1 MLHLNALYS
10 LTIKFGYFFL
20 LILLLFSACKSDNSG
35 GVDICHYDKGSDK
48 WQTKT
53 IDSAKVQK
61 HLEHG
66 DLMGGGCEQYTY
78 VEDEIFEKIL
88 FDLGYD
94 ENIDNHILTSN
105 IDSIILLNIEGR
117 PDQKIKSLH
126 GIEAFKNLQ
135 VLYCK
140 DNDLEEL
147 DLSKNT
153 NLRELYCYDN
163 KITKLDLSNNINLEI
178 LFCGSNKLSDL
189 NLSKNTKLKELHCYN
204 NQLKSLDVSNN
215 TNLEKLWVQV
225 NQLIHLDL
233 SKNTKLT
240 TLHSDHNMLLENLDL
255 KYNSNLEVLYCHQ
268 SGLISLDVSNNPK
281 LTTFHCNDNN
291 LTSLNMKNGNNKLLR
306 GTDFKAFNN
315 SNLKCIQVD
324 HKGWSNRHW
333 RYKDVLTIFSTD
345 CY

>member
-1 MLHLNALYS
+1 MLHLDARYS
-10 LTIKFGYFFL
+10 LMIKFGYFFL

-105 IDSIILLNIEGR
+105 IDSIIHLNIEGR

-135 VLYCK
+135 ILYCK

-153 NLRELYCYDN
+153 NLSELYCYDN
-163 KITKLDLSNNINLEI
+163 KITTLDLSENINLEI
-178 LFCGSNKLSDL
+178 LFCGSN
-189 NLSKNTKLKELHCYN
+189 NLSGLDVSKNIDLKELHCYN
-204 NQLKSLDVSNN
+204 NQLISIDLSKNI
-215 TNLEKLWVQV
+215 NLERLWVQV
-225 NQLIHLDL
+225 NQLTGLDL
-233 SKNTKLT
+233 SKNLKLN
-240 TLHSDHNMLLENLDL
+240 TLHCNHNKFLKNLDL
-255 KYNSNLEVLYCHQ
+255 KNNSNLEVLYCYQ
-268 SGLISLDVSNNPK
+268 SGLTSLDVSNNPK
-281 LTTFHCNDNN
+281 LTTLYCNDNN
-291 LTSLNMKNGNNKLLR
+291 LTSLNIKNRNNKLLR
-306 GTDFKAFNN
+306 GTEFRAFNN
-315 SNLKCIQVD
+315 PNLNCIQVD
-324 HKGWSNRHW
+324 QKGWSDVHW
-333 RYKDVLTIFSTD
+333 QYKDSLTKFSSS
-345 CY
+345 CN